1 MKRAADLRLVV
12 ILAAAC
18 ALICAIVPD
27 GAEVVRVLPAA
38 LLLLVLPG
46 YALTSALLA
55 PAQITGL
62 ERVVLTIA
70 MSMVAGVITAL
81 LLNALWHLE
90 TAPWAVG
97 LALVT
102 ALAALAGAR
111 RGNGRPVPKVH
122 LPRIGFAAAL
132 ALTGAV
138 LLCGGAVALGV
149 TTLRAPGA
157 TQGTTA
163 LWISPRGDNNVAVGV
178 HSVELGRRH
187 YELDV
192 RVAGQ
197 RGRLIGPFA
206 LEPGEERRLL
216 LPAPTGPLGKPI
228 VNVVLRRLDGPRRAI
243 RHVALRAGRRAVIF
257 RGAPPLRPCPRSHPL
272 RSSSGCYRVVVRGKK
287 RLRKYT
293 SGRVIVIR

>member
-1 MKRAADLRLVV
+1 MRRAADLRLVAL
-12 ILAAAC
+12 LAAAC

-27 GAEVVRVLPAA
+27 GATVVRVLPAA
-38 LLLLVLPG
+38 LLVLVLPG
-46 YALTSALLA
+46 YALTAALLA
-55 PAQITGL
+55 PDRITRL
-62 ERVVLTIA
+62 ERLVLTIA

-81 LLNALWHLE
+81 LLNAVWHLD
-90 TAPWAVG
+90 TTPWATG

-102 ALAALAGAR
+102 VLAALAGAR
-111 RGNGRPVPKVH
+111 RGHGQSVPRPRV
-122 LPRIGFAAAL
+122 PRIGVAATL

-138 LLCGGAVALGV
+138 LLTGGAVALGV
-149 TTLRAPGA
+149 TTLHAPGD
-157 TQGTTA
+157 TLGTTA

-178 HSVELGRRH
+178 HSVERGRRT

-228 VNVVLRRLDGPRRAI
+228 VNVVLRRSGGPHPAV
-243 RHVALRAGRRAVIF
+243 RHVALRAGRRSVIF
-257 RGAPPLRPCPRSHPL
+257 RGPPPLRPCPRAHPL
-272 RSSSGCYRVVVRGKK
+272 RSQKGCYRVVVRGRQ
-287 RLRKYT
+287 RLRRYV
-293 SGRVIVIR
+293 SGRTVVLP